1 MTDSTDQKPTPR
13 THRLT
18 PNTEDFDFDLVDMH
32 IIPEQTNMQPSPL
45 DHIMD
50 DEDAIDRVLTDAR
63 LQTNSTVPSSFAAK
77 ESLMPNAQTVPEI
90 KTNFYVDYF
99 DKRKKAKKPPTSA
112 PEVATTSPV
121 NNQANEMDA
130 TPPNLTESELALD
143 NHAPVIN
150 GSGMAVAIL
159 SQFKSKQESINKQ
172 QEQLIQEFSGK
183 IKAATTIT
191 YTAVFFG
198 VTSLVAAVALGMML
212 LKTQSELSDLAGTT
226 TALKDDV
233 KNIKALPDDL
243 EGTDPALDQLNKKV
257 EQLNEK
263 IDGIEHIAQSNKTV
277 RSEKKSVAETTVIN
291 EATTAE
297 PAAAKTTDKAQVA
310 VVAPEKKPVE
320 TAKVTPNAKVG
331 KTAHAEPTSTDTVV
345 ANVSD
350 KKLLKATTNNKSSI
364 TNIMEKAQD
373 VPVNDINKVA
383 NVTGTS
389 PAVVGTHT
397 VTDNSQTKTNQS
409 NQGGWTVNL
418 GSSNKLEDAKRTA
431 ASFAQKGIPVS
442 ISTATTKD
450 GTRYRL
456 QVKGFKNKEEAT
468 AFSNKAKTTLKL
480 NSVWINP

>member
-32 IIPEQTNMQPSPL
+32 IIPEQENPAPTPL
-45 DHIMD
+45 NHVMD
-50 DEDAIDRVLTDAR
+50 DEDAIDRVLTDVG
-63 LQTNSTVPSSFAAK
+63 LQTNGTVPSSFATK
-77 ESLMPNAQTVPEI
+77 ESLMPNAQTVPEV

-112 PEVATTSPV
+112 PEVATTSPI
-121 NNQANEMDA
+121 NNPANEMDT
-130 TPPNLTESELALD
+130 TPPNSTESEPES
-143 NHAPVIN
+143 NAPVIN

-159 SQFKSKQESINKQ
+159 SQFKSKQESINRQ

-183 IKAATTIT
+183 IKTATAIT

-198 VTSLVAAVALGMML
+198 VASLVAAAALGMML

-233 KNIKALPDDL
+233 KNIKVLPEDL
-243 EGTDPALDQLNKKV
+243 EGTDPALDQLNQKV
-257 EQLNEK
+257 EQLNRKVE
-263 IDGIEHIAQSNKTV
+263 GIEHIAQPIKSV
-277 RSEKKSVAETTVIN
+277 RGEKKLVAETAVVS
-291 EATTAE
+291 EAPIAE
-297 PAAAKTTDKAQVA
+297 PVTTKTTDKTQASA
-310 VVAPEKKPVE
+310 APEKKPVE
-320 TAKVTPNAKVG
+320 AAKATPNAKGG
-331 KTAHAEPTSTDTVV
+331 KTAHTEPTPTDTVV

-350 KKLLKATTNNKSSI
+350 KKLPKATTNNKSSI
-364 TNIMEKAQD
+364 TNIMEKAQN

-383 NVTGTS
+383 NATS
-389 PAVVGTHT
+389 PSPTVVGSHT
-397 VTDNSQTKTNQS
+397 VTDNSQTKAS
-409 NQGGWTVNL
+409 PSSQGGWTVNL

-468 AFSNKAKTTLKL
+468 AFANKAKSTLKL